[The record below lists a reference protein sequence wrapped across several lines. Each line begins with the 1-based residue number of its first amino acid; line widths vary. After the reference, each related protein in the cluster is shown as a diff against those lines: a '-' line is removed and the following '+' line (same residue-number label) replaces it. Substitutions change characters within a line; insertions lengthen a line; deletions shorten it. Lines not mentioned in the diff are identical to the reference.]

1 MKLLVIQLSSFNKEE
16 DLLGKVI
23 AVKDKKINPTFI
35 KIYET
40 DLMKVLQ
47 SQRKTDEKYLIAF
60 NDLQNATDAVI
71 EKNGKYI
78 W

>member
-78 W
+78 

>member
-23 AVKDKKINPTFI
+23 AVKDKKINATFI
-35 KIYET
+35 KIYEK

-78 W
+78 

>member
-23 AVKDKKINPTFI
+23 AVKDKKINATFI

-78 W
+78 

>member
-23 AVKDKKINPTFI
+23 AVKDKKINATFI

-60 NDLQNATDAVI
+60 NDLQNANDAVI
-71 EKNGKYI
+71 E
-78 W
+78 